1 MAEALSEESAK
12 LQDQQSKLTNLISQ
26 LTSSAE
32 DLEKLDKSLPLHPR
46 TTWVYLLVEDLV
58 QSSGMAISTL
68 TVSNLEDEI
77 TAGDK
82 SIANPFAG
90 QRKVKRVAVNLGTTG
105 NFSQFESLLKKFES
119 NGRLMDVKALEI
131 NASANDLLDF
141 RLSFETYYFG
151 VVQ

>member
-1 MAEALSEESAK
+1 MEDQRLK
-12 LQDQQSKLTNLISQ
+12 LENLIRQ
-26 LTSSAE
+26 LSASAE

-58 QSSGMAISTL
+58 QSSGMAISSL
-68 TVSNLEDEI
+68 TVSNLEDDI

-82 SIANPFAG
+82 SAANPFAG
-90 QRKVKRVAVNLGTTG
+90 QRKVKKVAVNLGTTG
-105 NFSQFESLLKKFES
+105 NFTQFEGLLKKFES
-119 NGRLMDVKALEI
+119 NGRLMDIKAFEV
-131 NASANDLLDF
+131 NASANELLDF